1 MRTTLLRLALAAA
14 LALAL
19 SASHAFAATYGAPMP
34 EGDAVTATA
43 VLADAEQRSGDTLKV
58 SGRITQVCQ
67 AKGCWLMLDADGTGI
82 RVKTGHEFFVP
93 KDASGS
99 AVVFGELK
107 PTELTEAQAQHYVDD
122 GSGESKPGREWQILA
137 TSIVIEP

>member
-1 MRTTLLRLALAAA
+1 MRTVSIRLALAAV
-14 LALAL
+14 LALA
-19 SASHAFAATYGAPMP
+19 ASHALAATYGAPMP
-34 EGDAVTATA
+34 DGEAMPVTTL
-43 VLADAEQRSGDTLKV
+43 LAQADQHAGHTMKF

-67 AKGCWLMLDADGTGI
+67 AKGCWLMLDANGTGV

-93 KDASGS
+93 KDASGN
-99 AVVFGELK
+99 AVVYGELK

>member
-1 MRTTLLRLALAAA
+1 MRIASLRLALAAA
-14 LALAL
+14 LAL
-19 SASHAFAATYGAPMP
+19 SASSVFAASYGAPMP
-34 EGDAVTATA
+34 EGDAMPVTAL
-43 VLADAEQRSGDTLKV
+43 LAHAGQHSGHTMKF

-67 AKGCWLMLDADGTGI
+67 AKGCWVMLDAGGTGI
-82 RVKTGHEFFVP
+82 RIKTGHEFFLP
-93 KDASGS
+93 KDASGH

-107 PTELTEAQAQHYVDD
+107 PTEITEAQAQHYVDD